1 MLRVYL
7 LSWLLRSLKH
17 FLESCEIQWHII
29 KGLSMFASQ
38 SRAAKFRAYYGRFR
52 RFFRFRRFHR
62 FRRFRLFRPSCLFS
76 IFWRAAYLATWLARH
91 LAVWLAHHL
100 ASCLLGWLPGYLC
113 SCLAISLPGWL
124 AAHKDSEHKVDS
136 EHTK

>member
-29 KGLSMFASQ
+29 KGLSCLLH
-38 SRAAKFRAYYGRFR
+38 SRELPSFEPTMVVSVV
-52 RFFRFRRFHR
+52 FFVSVVSTVSVVSVFFDLLAFFH
-62 FRRFRLFRPSCLFS
+62 FF
-76 IFWRAAYLATWLARH
+76 RAAYLATWLARH

-136 EHTK
+136 EHPE